1 MSSSPAVL
9 PTAVLKLPFVTS
21 FNASFPIPVFDEPI
35 FIGRVEMKLNDGK
48 KRKFLY
54 FQSDYKIKTENSQA
68 PGGQDGEGGMIGQP
82 SG

>member
-1 MSSSPAVL
+1 
-9 PTAVLKLPFVTS
+9 
-21 FNASFPIPVFDEPI
+21 
-35 FIGRVEMKLNDGK
+35 MKLNDGK